1 MRAVKADAPKVDG
14 RHERSRRTREAIV
27 LALTALLDEGRIEPT
42 APEIAARADVAL
54 RSIAQHF
61 PTREDLLAAVAEHHR
76 ARLPREEIDESAPL
90 AERLASF
97 VRQRAELLEAS
108 RVMRRAAA
116 VMAGRSPAV
125 EAAERAAAAARRV
138 VAARAF
144 APELAKADDP
154 TSAERALAL
163 VTSGRSWDTLRGE
176 LGLGR
181 AAARAELERLIRRAL
196 A

>member
-1 MRAVKADAPKVDG
+1 MKTDAPKVDG
-14 RHERSRRTREAIV
+14 RHERSRRTRESIV
-27 LALTALLDEGRIEPT
+27 LALVALLDEGHLDPT

-61 PTREDLLAAVAEHHR
+61 RTREELLGAVAEHHA
-76 ARLPREEIDESAPL
+76 ARLPRESIDAGAPL

-108 RVMRRAAA
+108 RIMRRAAA
-116 VMAGRSPAV
+116 VMSGRSPAV
-125 EAAERAAAAARRV
+125 EEAERLAAASRRAA
-138 VAARAF
+138 AARAF
-144 APELAKADDP
+144 APELAASADP
-154 TSAERALAL
+154 KSAERALAL

-176 LGLGR
+176 LALGR
-181 AAARAELERLIRRAL
+181 AAARAELERLILRAL